1 VNRRALTIV
10 RVLATLGA
18 PAVLAVSALA
28 APRVASAQP
37 AAAGPETA
45 AAHPD
50 LRLTGIEALKRVRAG
65 APELR
70 VSRDRQGIARA
81 EIGVAG
87 VLPNPVIIAGTST
100 QAAKLS
106 LGASLALPILGQRG
120 ATIAASRAESDTV
133 RVEGEITWTEVR
145 AGAARA
151 YVQLWLAQ
159 ERAVARR
166 EGALIAARIDDAVA
180 ARVELGAAP
189 EVDGLRT
196 RAERLRS
203 EADAREADELVDAAA
218 SQLGFYLGSADA
230 VRADGEYAVPADAPA
245 LPALASRIDTTPL
258 VRRETSDARA
268 ADARVD
274 REKALAR
281 PTPVVEL
288 GTDIGDPTLP
298 ANNYRATI
306 AIDVP
311 LLSMRGAQIDRE
323 RAVAAAARSR
333 ASVEV
338 ARGRAGLTSAYH
350 TFVAADARAKTLRT
364 GVLVA
369 AEAAARATEES
380 YALGRAQLVAVL
392 DASRTRLDTRLTLAE
407 AIATRAQAWIEIEHL
422 LGTP

>member
-1 VNRRALTIV
+1 MNRRALAAA
-10 RVLATLGA
+10 RSLAFGAACILGMT
-18 PAVLAVSALA
+18 SA
-28 APRVASAQP
+28 ASAQP
-37 AAAGPETA
+37 APSAPDAPPA
-45 AAHPD
+45 PAAHSG
-50 LRLTGIEALKRVRAG
+50 LRLTGAEVLKRARAG

-70 VSRDRQGIARA
+70 VARDRQSIAHA
-81 EIGVAG
+81 DIGVAG
-87 VLPNPVIIAGTST
+87 VLPNPVIIGGTST

-120 ATIAASRAESDTV
+120 ATIAASRAEFETV
-133 RVEGEITWTEVR
+133 RVEGEITWNEVR

-159 ERAVARR
+159 ERAGARR
-166 EGALIAARIDDAVA
+166 EGALIAKRIDDVVA
-180 ARVELGAAP
+180 SRVELGAAP

-196 RAERLRS
+196 RAERLRA

-218 SQLGFYLGSADA
+218 SQLGFYLGTTEP
-230 VRADGEYAVPADAPA
+230 VRADGEYDVPAEVPA
-245 LPALASRIDTTPL
+245 LFALSSKIDTTPL

-268 ADARVD
+268 AEARVD

-281 PTPVVEL
+281 PTPVLEL

-298 ANNYRATI
+298 ATNYRATL

-311 LLSMRGAQIDRE
+311 LLSMRGPQIERE
-323 RAVAAAARSR
+323 RAFAAAARSR

-350 TFVAADARAKTLRT
+350 TFAAADARAKTLRT
-364 GVLVA
+364 GVLIA

-422 LGTP
+422 LGTM

>member
-1 VNRRALTIV
+1 MPSVARAQT
-10 RVLATLGA
+10 A
-18 PAVLAVSALA
+18 PV
-28 APRVASAQP
+28 
-37 AAAGPETA
+37 AAAS
-45 AAHPD
+45 PD
-50 LRLTGIEALKRVRAG
+50 LRLTGVETLKRARAG

-81 EIGVAG
+81 DVGVAG

-100 QAAKLS
+100 QGARLS
-106 LGASLALPILGQRG
+106 LGASLALPVLGQRG
-120 ATIAASRAESDTV
+120 ATVAASRAELDTV
-133 RVEGEITWTEVR
+133 RVESEITWNDVR

-166 EGALIAARIDDAVA
+166 EGALIATRIDDAVA

-189 EVDGLRT
+189 DVDGLRT
-196 RAERLRS
+196 RAERLRA
-203 EADAREADELVDAAA
+203 EADAREADELVEAAA
-218 SQLGFYLGSADA
+218 SQLGFYLGTTEA

-245 LPALASRIDTTPL
+245 LASLATRIDTNPL

-281 PTPVVEL
+281 PTPVLEL
-288 GTDIGDPTLP
+288 GTDIGDPTQP

-323 RAVAAAARSR
+323 RAFAATARSR
-333 ASVEV
+333 AAVEV
-338 ARGRAGLTSAYH
+338 ARGRAALASAYH
-350 TFVAADARAKTLRT
+350 TFAAADARAKTLRT

-369 AEAAARATEES
+369 AEAAARAIEES

-392 DASRTRLDTRLTLAE
+392 DASRTRLDTRITLAD
-407 AIATRAQAWIEIEHL
+407 AVATRAQAWIEIEHL

>member
-1 VNRRALTIV
+1 MYRRALPLV
-10 RVLATLGA
+10 RSLAAAAVAAGVLATPPGVAFAQSTAVPPGA
-18 PAVLAVSALA
+18 TV
-28 APRVASAQP
+28 APSEV
-37 AAAGPETA
+37 
-45 AAHPD
+45 
-50 LRLTGIEALKRVRAG
+50 RLTGAEALRRARAG

-70 VSRDRQGIARA
+70 VARDRQGIAYA
-81 EIGVAG
+81 EVGVAG

-106 LGASLALPILGQRG
+106 FGAALALPILGQRG
-120 ATIAASRAESDTV
+120 ATIAASRADFETV
-133 RVEGEITWTEVR
+133 RVEGEITWNEVR

-166 EGALIAARIDDAVA
+166 EGALIAKRIDDAVS

-196 RAERLRS
+196 RAERLRA

-218 SQLGFYLGSADA
+218 GQLGFYLGTTDA
-230 VRADGEYAVPADAPA
+230 VRADGEYAVPVQAPA
-245 LPALASRIDTTPL
+245 LFSLASKIDTTPL

-281 PTPVVEL
+281 PTPVLEL

-298 ANNYRATI
+298 ANNYRATLS
-306 AIDVP
+306 IDVP

-323 RAVAAAARSR
+323 RASAAAARSR

-350 TFVAADARAKTLRT
+350 VFVAADARAKTLRT

-407 AIATRAQAWIEIEHL
+407 AIATRAEAWIEIEHL

>member
-1 VNRRALTIV
+1 MLTAPSVARAQ
-10 RVLATLGA
+10 AT
-18 PAVLAVSALA
+18 PAR
-28 APRVASAQP
+28 PEGH
-37 AAAGPETA
+37 AAAAST
-45 AAHPD
+45 D
-50 LRLTGIEALKRVRAG
+50 LRVTSAEALKRARAG

-70 VSRDRQGIARA
+70 VARDRQGIARA
-81 EIGVAG
+81 EVDVAG
-87 VLPNPVIIAGTST
+87 VLPNPIVIAGTST
-100 QAAKLS
+100 QSARLS
-106 LGASLALPILGQRG
+106 LGTSFALPVLGQRG
-120 ATIAASRAESDTV
+120 ASIAASRADADTV
-133 RVEGEITWTEVR
+133 RVEGEITWNDVR
-145 AGAARA
+145 AGTARA

-166 EGALIAARIDDAVA
+166 EGAVIATRIDDAVT

-189 EVDGLRT
+189 DVDGLRT
-196 RAERLRS
+196 RAERLRA

-218 SQLGFYLGSADA
+218 SQLGFYLGTTEP

-245 LPALASRIDTTPL
+245 LGALATRIDATPL

-323 RAVAAAARSR
+323 RAFAAAARSR
-333 ASVEV
+333 ASVEL
-338 ARGRAGLTSAYH
+338 ARGRAGLATAYH

-369 AEAAARATEES
+369 AEAAARAIEES

-392 DASRTRLDTRLTLAE
+392 DASRTRLDTRITLAD
-407 AIATRAQAWIEIEHL
+407 AVATRALAWIEIEHL

>member
-1 VNRRALTIV
+1 MYRRASVLRNLAASAVGSLTIIAAPCEA
-10 RVLATLGA
+10 LAQVAAA
-18 PAVLAVSALA
+18 PTEMRVSA
-28 APRVASAQP
+28 
-37 AAAGPETA
+37 
-45 AAHPD
+45 AHSD
-50 LRLTGIEALKRVRAG
+50 LRVTGVEALKRVHAA

-70 VSRDRQGIARA
+70 VARA
-81 EIGVAG
+81 RQAIAQSEIGVAG
-87 VLPNPVIIAGTST
+87 VLPNPVIIVSTST
-100 QAAKLS
+100 QAARLS
-106 LGASLALPILGQRG
+106 LGASLALPVLGQRG
-120 ATIAASRAESDTV
+120 ATVAASRAEFETV
-133 RVEGEITWTEVR
+133 RVEGEITWNEVR

-196 RAERLRS
+196 RAERLRG

-218 SQLGFYLGSADA
+218 SQLGFYLGTTDA
-230 VRADGEYAVPADAPA
+230 VRADGEYGVPTDAPA
-245 LPALASRIDTTPL
+245 LLALASKIETTPL
-258 VRRETSDARA
+258 VRRENSDARA

-274 REKALAR
+274 REKALVR

-298 ANNYRATI
+298 ANNYRATV
-306 AIDVP
+306 AIDIP

-323 RAVAAAARSR
+323 RAFAAAARSR
-333 ASVEV
+333 ASVEA

-350 TFVAADARAKTLRT
+350 TFVAADARATTLRT

>member
-1 VNRRALTIV
+1 MFAVAVPIAACAASSLTMPSLARAQN
-10 RVLATLGA
+10 A
-18 PAVLAVSALA
+18 PVVA
-28 APRVASAQP
+28 AS
-37 AAAGPETA
+37 
-45 AAHPD
+45 PD
-50 LRLTGIEALKRVRAG
+50 LRLTGVETLRRARAG

-81 EIGVAG
+81 DLGVAG
-87 VLPNPVIIAGTST
+87 VLPNPVVIAGTST
-100 QAAKLS
+100 QGARLS
-106 LGASLALPILGQRG
+106 LGASLALPVLGQRG
-120 ATIAASRAESDTV
+120 ATIAASRAELDTV
-133 RVEGEITWTEVR
+133 RVESEITWNDVR

-166 EGALIAARIDDAVA
+166 EGALIATRIDDAVA

-189 EVDGLRT
+189 DVDGLRT
-196 RAERLRS
+196 RAERLRA
-203 EADAREADELVDAAA
+203 EADAREADELVEAAA
-218 SQLGFYLGSADA
+218 SQLGFYLGTTDA
-230 VRADGEYAVPADAPA
+230 VRADGEYVVPADAPA
-245 LPALASRIDTTPL
+245 LASLATRIDVNPL

-281 PTPVVEL
+281 PTPVLEL
-288 GTDIGDPTLP
+288 GTDIGDPTQP

-323 RAVAAAARSR
+323 RAFAATARSR
-333 ASVEV
+333 AAVEV
-338 ARGRAGLTSAYH
+338 ARGRAGLASAYH

-369 AEAAARATEES
+369 AEAAARAIEES

-392 DASRTRLDTRLTLAE
+392 DASRTRLDTRITLAD
-407 AIATRAQAWIEIEHL
+407 AVATRAQAWIDIEHL